1 MKATGLLK
9 RILAGAA
16 MGLLAASA
24 QAAVVPV
31 SFSNVGSSGGTTIFR
46 ASMTG
51 LGLTQVG
58 SLTITD
64 SGSGI
69 GGSAGVFS
77 GFDVDAVFLDLD
89 GNIATAGDRVF
100 GSSFSFSAGA
110 TRPTTSAALLPTAA
124 HPGPTFG
131 SLSATSIDFATAT
144 LNAID
149 GIAVADVNTAG
160 GFLTLGDGGSL
171 IVNFSPEVIVG
182 AALYLIV
189 GEVGTGAGEGL
200 DASVFVSDENQVP
213 EPGTLGLLALALTGL
228 ALARRRVAA

>member
-1 MKATGLLK
+1 MKATSLLR
-9 RILAGAA
+9 RILAASVI
-16 MGLLAASA
+16 GLLAATA

-31 SFSNVGSSGGTTIFR
+31 SFSNVGSAGLTTIFR
-46 ASMTG
+46 ADLTG

-64 SGSGI
+64 SGSGA
-69 GGSAGVFS
+69 GGSPGIFS

-89 GNIATAGDRVF
+89 GNFATAGDRVF
-100 GSSFSFSAGA
+100 GSSFSFTAG
-110 TRPTTSAALLPTAA
+110 TIRPTSDPVMLPTAA

-149 GIAVADVNTAG
+149 GVAVANVNTAN

-171 IVNFSPEVIVG
+171 IVNFSPEVIIG

-200 DASVFVSDENQVP
+200 DASVFVSDTSQVP
-213 EPGTLGLLALALTGL
+213 EPGTLGLLALALSGL
-228 ALARRRVAA
+228 ALTRRRMAA